1 MGLPEVLAQA
11 KKYYANI
18 VMPYSR
24 HVQKALKSFEGCEV
38 DMIAPSHGVIWR
50 SMWPRS
56 WGVRAVEFARPR

>member
-38 DMIAPSHGVIWR
+38 DMIAPATPSGAA
-50 SMWPRS
+50 MWPRS
-56 WGVRAVEFARPR
+56 GGVRAVEFVRPR